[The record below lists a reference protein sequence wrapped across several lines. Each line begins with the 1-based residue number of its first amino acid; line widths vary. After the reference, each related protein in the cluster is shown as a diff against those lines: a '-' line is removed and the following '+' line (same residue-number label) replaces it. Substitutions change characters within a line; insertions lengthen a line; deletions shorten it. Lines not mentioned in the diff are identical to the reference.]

1 MVVSVDRKAVLGFRI
16 RAQQLDRDSGTVG
29 DTAVLDFG
37 VQDTGGDGALW
48 ALACRGVDPARIG
61 ERELVLLWTLRGAPH
76 RYRRADLPAV
86 AAAVSPYSDEDAAK
100 RIFDAAKPLKAAGI
114 GALAAL
120 DAVAEAMRAVVTRP
134 MVKGEVS
141 TEVTKRLPAPYR
153 RTCRP
158 CNTIHLYEQ
167 TFRLGATRAG
177 LELDP
182 DTSPPVLRPIRSWR
196 PAAAVPPRF
205 GLVRA
210 YLRFLGPATPTLV
223 AEFLD
228 SPVKVITKRW
238 PEDAVPVDVDG
249 ERRWVLAEDVDALAA
264 GPAKVTRLLAPFDL
278 FLQARDRSLLV
289 PSADQAKSVWV
300 VLGRPGAVL
309 YQGELVGIW
318 RPRQSGRRLRLVV
331 DLWTTPTTAVRRAVT
346 EQAERLAAYRG
357 VTLAGVDI
365 ET

>member
-86 AAAVSPYSDEDAAK
+86 AAAVSPDEDAAK

-205 GLVRA
+205 DLVRA

>member
-1 MVVSVDRKAVLGFRI
+1 VSVSVGRNAVLGFRI
-16 RAQQLDRDSGTVG
+16 RAQQLDRDSSTVA

-48 ALACRGVDPARIG
+48 ALACRGIDPGSIG
-61 ERELVLLWTLRGAPH
+61 DRELVLLWTLRGAPH
-76 RYRRADLPAV
+76 QYRRADLAAV
-86 AAAVSPYSDEDAAK
+86 AAAVQPYSDEDAAK

-114 GALAAL
+114 SPLTAL

-141 TEVTKRLPAPYR
+141 TEVTQRLPEPYR
-153 RTCRP
+153 RACRP
-158 CNTIHLYEQ
+158 CNAIHLYEQ

-177 LELDP
+177 LELEP
-182 DTSPPVLRPIRSWR
+182 DTSPPVLRRVPSWR
-196 PAAAVPPRF
+196 PATTVPPRF
-205 GLVRA
+205 DLVRG
-210 YLRFLGPATPTLV
+210 YLRFLGPATPKLV

-228 SPVKVITKRW
+228 APVKVINQRW

-249 ERRWVLAEDVDALAA
+249 EKRWVLADDVDALSG

-289 PSADQAKSVWV
+289 PSAERAKSVWV

-309 YQGELVGIW
+309 HQGDLVGIW
-318 RPRQSGRRLRLVV
+318 RPRQSGRRLRLQVE
-331 DLWTTPTTAVRRAVT
+331 LWTTPTAAVKRAVT
-346 EQAERLAAYRG
+346 EQAERLAAYRN

-365 ET
+365 GG